1 MTLFRIPAVRRAT
14 LGACALALTA
24 SPALAHHSFAMFD
37 TAHPATMN
45 GTVKEFDWTN
55 PHAFLWVYADPK
67 PGEPAVL
74 WSFETSNPGNLT
86 RAGWTKNTFK
96 PGDKVRII
104 YDPLRSGAPAGQL
117 AKTTQ
122 LSTGKTYDLTP
133 VPLPS
138 DPTPAGK

>member
-1 MTLFRIPAVRRAT
+1 MNISSRPAVRRAI
-14 LGACALALTA
+14 LGAAALAVTA
-24 SPALAHHSFAMFD
+24 GPALAHHSFAMFD
-37 TAHPATMN
+37 TAHPATMT

-67 PGEPAVL
+67 PGESPVL

-86 RAGWTKNTFK
+86 RAGWTKGTFK
-96 PGDKVRII
+96 PGDKVKII
-104 YDPLRSGAPAGQL
+104 YDPLRSGAAAGQL
-117 AKTTQ
+117 SKTTL

-138 DPTPAGK
+138 DTGSGK